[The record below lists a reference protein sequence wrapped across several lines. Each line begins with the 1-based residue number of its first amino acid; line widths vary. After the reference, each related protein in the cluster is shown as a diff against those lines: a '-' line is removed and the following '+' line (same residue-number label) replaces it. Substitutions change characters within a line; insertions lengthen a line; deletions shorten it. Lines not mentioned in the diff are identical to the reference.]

1 MLNYVY
7 QVWDKIEHRMVGM
20 FDSHNK
26 TKKEIEK
33 LIQAKNDYW
42 EEYDYEIRNVNS
54 NKEFIQR

>member
-1 MLNYVY
+1 
-7 QVWDKIEHRMVGM
+7 MVGM